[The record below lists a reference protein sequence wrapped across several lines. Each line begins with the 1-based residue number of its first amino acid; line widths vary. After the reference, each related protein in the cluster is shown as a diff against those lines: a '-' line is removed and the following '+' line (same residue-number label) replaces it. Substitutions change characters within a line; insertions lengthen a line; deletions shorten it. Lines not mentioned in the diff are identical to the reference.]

1 MLEKSQPIHW
11 MIGLFIMKYYYLNT
25 SLSKQQLIEELNTH
39 IPNEG
44 KKPSL
49 LNLDILKIVKART
62 ILQQSFLKQIIEKK
76 LLNLVN

>member
-44 KKPSL
+44 K
-49 LNLDILKIVKART
+49 NHHY
-62 ILQQSFLKQIIEKK
+62 
-76 LLNLVN
+76 